1 MRLSSSRVNTI
12 FCTSS
17 SSFASFSAI
26 FFASSKEMNFDTQT
40 EEMPETSWNL
50 RSSSNDMRAT
60 SSVGS
65 PVLFAAVRIQ
75 SARPRETWNSSAIFA
90 ASAFSVSSEWK
101 TSVPT
106 ASVCSRAC
114 WISAESDAFSSAFAS
129 RRESKEIRTVAS
141 PFSMYPQAS

>member
-1 MRLSSSRVNTI
+1 MRFSSSRVNTI
-12 FCTSS
+12 FCVGS

-26 FFASSKEMNFDTQT
+26 FFASSKEMNFDTLT
-40 EEMPETSWNL
+40 EAMPETSWNL

-90 ASAFSVSSEWK
+90 TSAFSVSSEWK

-106 ASVCSRAC
+106 ASVCSKAFR
-114 WISAESDAFSSAFAS
+114 ISAEREAFSSAFAS

-141 PFSMYPQAS
+141 PFSIYPQAS

>member
-1 MRLSSSRVNTI
+1 MRLSSSLVNTI
-12 FCTSS
+12 FCVSS

-26 FFASSKEMNFDTQT
+26 FFASSKEMNFDTLT
-40 EEMPETSWNL
+40 GAMPEASWNL

-60 SSVGS
+60 SSVGR

-90 ASAFSVSSEWK
+90 TSAFSVSSEWK

-106 ASVCSRAC
+106 ASVCSKAFR
-114 WISAESDAFSSAFAS
+114 ISAEREAFSSAFAS

-141 PFSMYPQAS
+141 PFSIYPQAS

>member
-1 MRLSSSRVNTI
+1 MRLSSSLVNTI

-26 FFASSKEMNFDTQT
+26 FFASSKEMNFDTLT
-40 EEMPETSWNL
+40 GAMPEASWNL

-60 SSVGS
+60 SSVGR
-65 PVLFAAVRIQ
+65 PILFAAVRIQ

-90 ASAFSVSSEWK
+90 TSAFSVSSEWK

-106 ASVCSRAC
+106 ASVCSKAFR
-114 WISAESDAFSSAFAS
+114 ISAEREAFSSAFAS

-141 PFSMYPQAS
+141 PFSIYPQAS

>member
-1 MRLSSSRVNTI
+1 MRLSSSLVNTI

-26 FFASSKEMNFDTQT
+26 FFASSKEMNFDTLT
-40 EEMPETSWNL
+40 GAMPEASWNL

-60 SSVGS
+60 SSVGR
-65 PVLFAAVRIQ
+65 PVLFAAVRLQ

-90 ASAFSVSSEWK
+90 TSAFSVSSEWK

-106 ASVCSRAC
+106 ASVCSKAFR
-114 WISAESDAFSSAFAS
+114 ISAEREAFSSAFAS

-141 PFSMYPQAS
+141 PFSIYPQAS

>member
-12 FCTSS
+12 FCASS

-26 FFASSKEMNFDTQT
+26 FFASSKEMNFDTLT
-40 EEMPETSWNL
+40 GAMPEASWNL

-60 SSVGS
+60 SSVGR

-90 ASAFSVSSEWK
+90 TSAFSVSSEWK

-106 ASVCSRAC
+106 ASVCSKAFR
-114 WISAESDAFSSAFAS
+114 ISAEREAFSSAFAS

-141 PFSMYPQAS
+141 PFSIYPQAS

>member
-1 MRLSSSRVNTI
+1 MRFSSSRVNTI
-12 FCTSS
+12 FCVSS
-17 SSFASFSAI
+17 SSFASFRAI
-26 FFASSKEMNFDTQT
+26 FIASSKEMNFDTLT
-40 EEMPETSWNL
+40 EAMPEASWNL

-60 SSVGS
+60 SSVGR
-65 PVLFAAVRIQ
+65 PVLSAAVRIQ

-106 ASVCSRAC
+106 ASVCSKAFR
-114 WISAESDAFSSAFAS
+114 ISAEREAFSSAFAS

-141 PFSMYPQAS
+141 PFSKYPQAS

>member
-1 MRLSSSRVNTI
+1 MRLSSSLVNTI

-26 FFASSKEMNFDTQT
+26 FFASSKEMNFDTLIGA
-40 EEMPETSWNL
+40 MPEASWNL

-60 SSVGS
+60 SSVGRL
-65 PVLFAAVRIQ
+65 VLFAAVRIQ

-101 TSVPT
+101 ISVPT
-106 ASVCSRAC
+106 ASVCSKAFR
-114 WISAESDAFSSAFAS
+114 ISAEREAFSSAFAS

-141 PFSMYPQAS
+141 PFSIYPQAS

>member
-1 MRLSSSRVNTI
+1 MRFSSSRVNTI
-12 FCTSS
+12 FCVSS

-26 FFASSKEMNFDTQT
+26 FFASSKEMNFDTLT
-40 EEMPETSWNL
+40 ETMPEASWNL

-75 SARPRETWNSSAIFA
+75 SARPRETWNFSAIFA
-90 ASAFSVSSEWK
+90 TSAFSVSSEWK
-101 TSVPT
+101 TNVPT
-106 ASVCSRAC
+106 ASVCSKAFR
-114 WISAESDAFSSAFAS
+114 ISAESEAFSAAFAS

-141 PFSMYPQAS
+141 PFSIYPQAS

>member
-1 MRLSSSRVNTI
+1 MRFSSSLVNTI

-26 FFASSKEMNFDTQT
+26 FFASSKEMNFDTLT

-60 SSVGS
+60 SSVGRL
-65 PVLFAAVRIQ
+65 VLFAAVRIQ

-101 TSVPT
+101 ISVPT
-106 ASVCSRAC
+106 ASVCSKAFR
-114 WISAESDAFSSAFAS
+114 ISAEREAFSSAFAS

-141 PFSMYPQAS
+141 PFSIYPQAS

>member
-1 MRLSSSRVNTI
+1 MRLSSSLVNTI

-26 FFASSKEMNFDTQT
+26 FFASSKEMNFDTLT
-40 EEMPETSWNL
+40 GAMPEASWNL

-60 SSVGS
+60 SSVGR

-90 ASAFSVSSEWK
+90 TSAFSVSSEWK

-106 ASVCSRAC
+106 ASVCSKAFR
-114 WISAESDAFSSAFAS
+114 ISAEREAFSSAFAS

-141 PFSMYPQAS
+141 PFSIYPQAS

>member
-12 FCTSS
+12 FCASS

-26 FFASSKEMNFDTQT
+26 FFASSKEMNFDTLT

-50 RSSSNDMRAT
+50 RSSSNDMRET

-106 ASVCSRAC
+106 ASVCSKAFR
-114 WISAESDAFSSAFAS
+114 ISEEREAFSSAFAS

-141 PFSMYPQAS
+141 PFSIYPQAS

>member
-1 MRLSSSRVNTI
+1 MRFSSSRVNTI
-12 FCTSS
+12 FCVSS

-26 FFASSKEMNFDTQT
+26 FFASSKEMNFDTLT
-40 EEMPETSWNL
+40 EAMPEASWNL
-50 RSSSNDMRAT
+50 RSSSNDMQAT

-90 ASAFSVSSEWK
+90 TSAFSVSSEWK

-106 ASVCSRAC
+106 ASVCSKAFR
-114 WISAESDAFSSAFAS
+114 ISAEREAFSSAFAS

-141 PFSMYPQAS
+141 PFTIYPQAS

>member
-1 MRLSSSRVNTI
+1 MNTI
-12 FCTSS
+12 FCVSS

-26 FFASSKEMNFDTQT
+26 FFASSKEMNFDTLT
-40 EEMPETSWNL
+40 ETMPEASWNL

-75 SARPRETWNSSAIFA
+75 SARPRETWNSPAIFA
-90 ASAFSVSSEWK
+90 ASAFSVSSERK

-106 ASVCSRAC
+106 ASVCSKAFR
-114 WISAESDAFSSAFAS
+114 ISEERETFSSAFAS

-141 PFSMYPQAS
+141 PFSIYPQAS